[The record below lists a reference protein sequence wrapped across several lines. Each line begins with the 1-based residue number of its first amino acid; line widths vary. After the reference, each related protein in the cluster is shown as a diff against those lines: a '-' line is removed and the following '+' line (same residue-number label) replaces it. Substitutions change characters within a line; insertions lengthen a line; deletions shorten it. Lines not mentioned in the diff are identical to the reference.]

1 MAVLLRV
8 VCDPLMIFIKRLNVM
23 EMQVYDE
30 VITKAVGGDQSA
42 LERLLLGYYDRLAS
56 RIARKIPSFLRN
68 TVTEEDILQET
79 FIEVFQRIESFEM
92 KGERAFYRW
101 LVTIAD
107 HRLLDLV
114 KAHQAVKRGGGKIK
128 INTQKQSNEDSV
140 DELIELLAGPQ
151 QTPSRSVA
159 RHEAAAAI
167 QAGLVTINED
177 YRYAIQ
183 LRYFDGLSP
192 AEVGKIMSRSPHAV
206 HNLCHRGLKELR
218 AALGRSSQYF
228 THK

>member
-1 MAVLLRV
+1 
-8 VCDPLMIFIKRLNVM
+8 M
-23 EMQVYDE
+23 ENQIYDDL
-30 VITKAVGGDQSA
+30 IAQAISGDQSA
-42 LERLLLGYYDRLAS
+42 LERLLLGYYDRLAR
-56 RIARKIPSFLRN
+56 RIVGKIPSFLRD

-79 FIEVFQRIESFEM
+79 FIEIFQRIETFEP

-107 HRLLDLV
+107 HRLLDLI
-114 KAHQAVKRGGGKIK
+114 KAHQAAKRGGGK
-128 INTQKQSNEDSV
+128 QKVNSMALANEDSV
-140 DELIELLAGPQ
+140 DELIELLAGPKE
-151 QTPSRSVA
+151 TPSRSVA

-167 QAGLVTINED
+167 QVSLATINED
-177 YRYAIQ
+177 YRRAIQ

-192 AEVGKIMSRSPHAV
+192 AEVARIMNRSPHAI

-218 AALGRSSQYF
+218 TVMGRSSQFF